1 MEQAGGKLKGVVLC
15 PTLRAFASSR
25 EIKPPACRTFNVLMR
40 SRKDAKT
47 QRTMGLEIFFSRY
60 ILNIF
65 KRLKKEFAMFFGYR
79 EWCQPMQMGFGR
91 GLGRHGRFGA
101 RQGRGGGRRRV
112 FDGAALRLI
121 LLSLIEQQPRHG
133 YDLIREI
140 EELSGGAYAPSP
152 GVVYPTLTM
161 LSEMGLIEEVEAE
174 GSRKQFSLTEAGSA
188 HLAENHGTVE
198 QLLDRLRRLGSD
210 GESADHAPIA
220 RALDNLTAVL
230 RHRLSR
236 EDTSVNSIHDAAAL
250 IDEVAQKIER
260 M

>member
-1 MEQAGGKLKGVVLC
+1 
-15 PTLRAFASSR
+15 
-25 EIKPPACRTFNVLMR
+25 
-40 SRKDAKT
+40 
-47 QRTMGLEIFFSRY
+47 
-60 ILNIF
+60 
-65 KRLKKEFAMFFGYR
+65 MFFGHR
-79 EWCQPMQMGFGR
+79 VWHHPMQMGFGR
-91 GLGRHGRFGA
+91 GLGRQDRFGG
-101 RQGRGGGRRRV
+101 GRGRHGGRRRI

-140 EELSGGAYAPSP
+140 EELSGGVYAPSP

-161 LSEMGLIEEVEAE
+161 LSEMGLIEEVETE
-174 GSRKQFSLTEAGSA
+174 GSRKQFSLTDAGSA

-198 QLLDRLRRLGSD
+198 ALLDRLRRLGAD
-210 GESADHAPIA
+210 GESADHAPVL

-236 EDTSVNSIHDAAAL
+236 EGASVNMIHDAAAL
-250 IDEVAQKIER
+250 IDEAAQKIER